1 MTKYSPRHVKLSE
14 ENIEKLNQIKELSG
28 RTQQWVI
35 NEALTYFFKQN
46 GLVTALN
53 DPIRVRR
60 NM

>member
-35 NEALTYFFKQN
+35 NEALTYFFEHEWDR
-46 GLVTALN
+46 LVQ
-53 DPIRVRR
+53 
-60 NM
+60 